1 MAMLEIQLYG
11 GEQLR
16 SNIYIPGNITCIP
29 SKQFPPSQVNTGN
42 ALRLFYGCA
51 ITFRPIDL
59 KQEDSSPGFLEDE
72 IA

>member
-1 MAMLEIQLYG
+1 MAMLEVQVYG
-11 GEQLR
+11 GESC
-16 SNIYIPGNITCIP
+16 SNYSPGNITCIP
-29 SKQFPPSQVNTGN
+29 SKQSPPSQVNTGN